1 MLRSLAA
8 LLACAFSLSA
18 QTKFEYWPGAT
29 YDPAV
34 PTHKKVL
41 GYEPGDHVSS
51 HAQIMQYMDAL
62 AAANPN
68 RMKVWEYAKTWE
80 GRKLVYAA
88 IGSEA
93 NIKRLP
99 QIQADIKRLADPRKT
114 SDAEAKR
121 IMSTL
126 PALVWLA
133 YGVHGNEISSP
144 DAALMTA
151 YHLLA
156 SKNDKMV
163 DDIMSKTVVM
173 IVPLQNPDGRE
184 RFVFNYDV
192 NAGLEPDANPLAAEH
207 SEPWPGGRTNHYYFD
222 MNRDWLA
229 MTQPEIRG
237 QIHALQEWLPLI
249 YVDLHEMGTDATY
262 YFAPDANPINPH
274 LTKAQEENQNWF
286 GKNNARYFD
295 KFGFSYFTKETYDAF
310 YPGYGASW
318 PAYYGGISMTY
329 ENGSTRG
336 LVVKKS
342 DDTIVTYRET
352 VRRHFITSIATC
364 ETTAQ
369 HRTELLEEFF
379 RYRKS
384 AIEEGSK
391 EPVREYILS
400 RKGDVTTVD
409 KLAQLLVD
417 HGVEVKRA
425 TAPFS
430 NGAKQYPAGS
440 YVVSCA
446 QPAKRLI
453 RVLMDSQVSMAEE
466 FLKAEEAR
474 RKRRQPSEIYDVTAW
489 SLPMQYNVEAVT
501 TGTVS
506 DGKFEPVVLGNAP
519 KGAVNGK
526 AEVAYVIPW
535 GTSGAAKM
543 LTALLHSNYKIV
555 SNDRPFTLDGKRYEL
570 GALVLKVKDNPATLE
585 QDVRK
590 LAESTGADVDAHN
603 SSWADDGPTFGSSHF
618 SSLRK
623 PAILI
628 AWDRPTQGGSA
639 GQARFVIER
648 QFGYPTSVIRTE
660 QIGAVDLSKF
670 QTIIL
675 PDGGA
680 YAASLGANGVRRLK
694 DWVQAGGTLI
704 GVGGAIQFLAA
715 PATGLLSTA
724 EENGIKEG
732 VTPVAGGA
740 PAAGGGRG
748 GGGRGG
754 AAATET
760 PAAATPPVAEG
771 ARVAPKI
778 FLTPADLD
786 LAEQP
791 AAELPG
797 SLHGALAK
805 VKVDREHWI
814 TEGVPETVYALVSG
828 RAIYQPIKADKGVN
842 AAVFAG
848 PNEVLASGYMWDEYR
863 KQLAFKPFV
872 IVERSGRGS
881 VIAFTADPNYR
892 AYMDGL
898 NLLFLNAV
906 FRGPAHTGGGRGGGQ
921 E

>member
-1 MLRSLAA
+1 MFRSLAA
-8 LLACAFSLSA
+8 LAACAFSLSA
-18 QTKFEYWPGAT
+18 QTKFEYWPGAV
-29 YDPAV
+29 YDSAV

-41 GYEPGDHVSS
+41 GYDPGDHVSS

-62 AAANPN
+62 AAAYPN
-68 RMKVWEYAKTWE
+68 RMKIWEYAKTWE

-114 SDAEAKR
+114 SDADAKR
-121 IMSTL
+121 IMANL
-126 PALVWLA
+126 PAIVWLA

-144 DAALMTA
+144 DAALVTA

-156 SKNDKMV
+156 SKNDRIV
-163 DDIMSKTVVM
+163 DEIMAKTIVM

-192 NAGLEPDANPLAAEH
+192 SAGLEPDANPQAAEH
-207 SEPWPGGRTNHYYFD
+207 AEPWPGGRTNHYYFD

-237 QIHALQEWLPLI
+237 QIHALEEWLPLV

-262 YFAPDANPINPH
+262 YFAPDANPINPY
-274 LTKAQEENQNWF
+274 LTKQQEENQNWF
-286 GKNNARYFD
+286 GQNNARYFD
-295 KFGFSYFTKETYDAF
+295 KFGFSYFTRETYDAF
-310 YPGYGASW
+310 YPGYGSSW
-318 PAYYGGISMTY
+318 PDYYGGISMTY

-336 LVVKKS
+336 LVVRKS

-369 HRTELLEEFF
+369 HRPELLEEFF

-391 EPVREYILS
+391 EPVREYILP
-400 RKGDVTTVD
+400 RRGDVTTVD

-417 HGVEVKRA
+417 HGIEVKRA
-425 TAPFS
+425 TAAFS
-430 NGAKQYPAGS
+430 NGGKPYPAGS
-440 YVVSCA
+440 YVISLA

-453 RVLMDSQVSMAEE
+453 RVLMDTQVSMAED

-489 SLPMQYNVEAVT
+489 SLPLQYNVEAAT
-501 TGTVS
+501 AGAAS
-506 DGKFEPVVLGNAP
+506 EGNFEPVVLGSTP
-519 KGAVNGK
+519 KGAFSGK
-526 AEVAYVIPW
+526 AGVAYVVPW

-555 SNDRPFTLDGKRYEL
+555 SNDRPFTLDGKHYEN
-570 GALVLKVKDNPATLE
+570 GALVLKVKDNPSTLE
-585 QDVRK
+585 QDLRK

-603 SSWADDGPTFGSSHF
+603 TSWVDDGPTFGSSHF
-618 SSLRK
+618 SYLRR

-639 GQARFVIER
+639 GQARFMMER
-648 QFGYPTSVIRTE
+648 KFGYPTTVIRTE
-660 QIGAVDLSKF
+660 QISGVDLSKF

-680 YAASLGANGVRRLK
+680 YAAALGANGVRRLK
-694 DWVQAGGTLI
+694 DWVQAGGTI
-704 GVGGAIQFLAA
+704 VGIGGALQFLSA
-715 PATGLLSTA
+715 PATGLLSTS
-724 EENGIKEG
+724 EEN
-732 VTPVAGGA
+732 AARQGA
-740 PAAGGGRG
+740 APTGAAAQGG

-754 AAATET
+754 RGGGAAAEPPATAAA
-760 PAAATPPVAEG
+760 PAAAEG
-771 ARVAPKI
+771 ARVAAKI
-778 FLTPADLD
+778 FNTPADL
-786 LAEQP
+786 E
-791 AAELPG
+791 AALLPGNELPG
-797 SLHGALAK
+797 SLHGALAR

-814 TEGVPETVYALVSG
+814 TAGVPETVYALVSG
-828 RAIYQPIKADKGVN
+828 RAIYQPVRVDQGVN

-863 KQLAFKPFV
+863 KQLAFKPFI
-872 IVERSGRGS
+872 IVQRSGRGN
-881 VIAFTADPNYR
+881 VVAFTADPNYR
-892 AYMDGL
+892 AYLDGL
-898 NLLFLNAV
+898 NVLFVNAV

>member
-8 LLACAFSLSA
+8 LLACGCFLSA

-41 GYEPGDHVSS
+41 GYDPGDHVSS

-62 AAANPN
+62 ASAYPN

-114 SDAEAKR
+114 SDADAKR
-121 IMSTL
+121 IMANL
-126 PALVWLA
+126 PAIVWLA

-156 SKNDKMV
+156 SRNDKIV
-163 DDIMSKTVVM
+163 DDIMAKTVVM

-192 NAGLEPDANPLAAEH
+192 SAGLEPDANPLAAEH

-249 YVDLHEMGTDATY
+249 YVDLHEMGTEGTY

-295 KFGFSYFTKETYDAF
+295 KFGFSYFTGETYDAF

-336 LVVKKS
+336 LVVKKN
-342 DDTIVTYRET
+342 DETVVTYRET

-369 HRTELLEEFF
+369 HRSELLEEFF

-391 EPVREYILS
+391 DPIREYILA
-400 RKGDVTTVD
+400 RHGDVTTVD
-409 KLAQLLVD
+409 KLAQLLVE
-417 HGVEVKRA
+417 HGIEVKRA
-425 TAPFS
+425 TAQFS

-440 YVVSCA
+440 YVISLA
-446 QPAKRLI
+446 QPAKRLV
-453 RVLMDSQVSMAEE
+453 RVLMDSQVSMSEE

-489 SLPMQYNVEAVT
+489 SLPLQYNVEAAT

-506 DGKFEPVVLGNAP
+506 DGKFEPVVLGNTP
-519 KGAVNGK
+519 KGIVNGK

-543 LTALLHSNYKIV
+543 MTALLHSNYKIV
-555 SNDRPFTLDGKRYEL
+555 TNDRPFTLEGKRYEL
-570 GALVLKVKDNPATLE
+570 GALVLKVKDNTASLE
-585 QDVRK
+585 QDIHK
-590 LAESTGADVDAHN
+590 LAESTGADVDTHN
-603 SSWADDGPTFGSSHF
+603 TSWADDGPTFGSSHF
-618 SSLRK
+618 SAIRK

-628 AWDRPTQGGSA
+628 AWDRPTSGGSA

-648 QFGYPTSVIRTE
+648 QFGYPTTVIRTE
-660 QIGAVDLSKF
+660 QLGSANLSQY

-675 PDGGA
+675 PDGGG
-680 YAASLGANGVRRLK
+680 YAASLGGGGVRRLK
-694 DWVQAGGTLI
+694 EWVQAGGTLI
-704 GVGGAIQFLAA
+704 GIDGAIGFLAA
-715 PATGLLSTA
+715 PATGLLSTS

-732 VTPVAGGA
+732 ATPT
-740 PAAGGGRG
+740 AAQTGGGRG
-748 GGGRGG
+748 GGRGG
-754 AAATET
+754 APET
-760 PAAATPPVAEG
+760 PAAAPPA
-771 ARVAPKI
+771 ADATRVAPKI
-778 FLTPADLD
+778 FVTPADLD
-786 LAEQP
+786 LATQP
-791 AAELPG
+791 GDELPG

-805 VKVDREHWI
+805 IKVDREHWI
-814 TEGVPETVYALVSG
+814 TAGVPETVYALVSG
-828 RAIYQPIKADKGVN
+828 RSIYQPVKMDHGFN

-848 PNEVLASGYMWDEYR
+848 PNDVLASGYMWDEYR

-872 IVERSGRGS
+872 IVERSGRGN

-906 FRGPAHTGGGRGGGQ
+906 FRGPAHAGGGRGGAQ

>member
-1 MLRSLAA
+1 MFRSLSA
-8 LLACAFSLSA
+8 LLACTFCLTAQITP
-18 QTKFEYWPGAT
+18 QTKFEYWPGAI

-41 GYEPGDHVSS
+41 GYDPGDHVSS
-51 HAQIMQYMDAL
+51 HSQIMQYMDAL
-62 AAANPN
+62 AAAYPS
-68 RMKVWEYAKTWE
+68 RMKVWEYAKSWE
-80 GRKLVYAA
+80 GRKLIYAA

-114 SDAEAKR
+114 SDADAKR
-121 IMSTL
+121 IMATL
-126 PALVWLA
+126 PAIVWLA

-156 SKNDKMV
+156 SRNDKMV
-163 DDIMSKTVVM
+163 EEIMAKTIVM

-237 QIHALQEWLPLI
+237 QIHALEEWLPLI

-286 GKNNARYFD
+286 GKNNAHYFD
-295 KFGFSYFTKETYDAF
+295 KFGFSYFTRETYDAF

-342 DDTIVTYRET
+342 DETIVTFRET
-352 VRRHFITSIATC
+352 VRRHFVTSIATC

-384 AIEEGSK
+384 AIDEGLK
-391 EPVREYILS
+391 EPIREYILA
-400 RKGDVTTVD
+400 RRGDVTTVD

-417 HGVEVKRA
+417 HGIEVKRA
-425 TAPFS
+425 TAAFS
-430 NGAKQYPAGS
+430 NGPKQYPAGS
-440 YVVSCA
+440 YVVSLA

-453 RVLMDSQVSMAEE
+453 RVLMDTQVSMAEE

-489 SLPMQYNVEAVT
+489 SLPLQYNIEAAT
-501 TGTVS
+501 SGTVTE
-506 DGKFEPVVLGNAP
+506 GKFEPVVLGVAP

-570 GALVLKVKDNPATLE
+570 GALVLKVKDNPASLE

-590 LAESTGADVDAHN
+590 LAESTGADVQAHN
-603 SSWADDGPTFGSSHF
+603 TSWADDGPTFGSSHF
-618 SSLRK
+618 NTVRK

-639 GQARFVIER
+639 GQTRFVIER
-648 QFGYPTSVIRTE
+648 QFGYPTTVIRTE
-660 QIGAVDLSKF
+660 QLGAADLSKF

-680 YAASLGANGVRRLK
+680 YATSLGANGVRRLK
-694 DWVQAGGTLI
+694 EWVQAGGTLVGI
-704 GVGGAIQFLAA
+704 GGAIQFLSA

-732 VTPVAGGA
+732 AAPVAGGT
-740 PAAGGGRG
+740 PTTGGR
-748 GGGRGG
+748 GGRGG
-754 AAATET
+754 APAET
-760 PAAATPPVAEG
+760 PTAPAAAEAV
-771 ARVAPKI
+771 RVAPKI
-778 FLTPADLD
+778 FVTPADLD
-786 LAEQP
+786 LATQP
-791 AAELPG
+791 GDELPG

-814 TEGVPETVYALVSG
+814 TAGVPETVYALVSG
-828 RAIYQPIKADKGVN
+828 RAIYQPVKMDRGFN

-848 PNEVLASGYMWDEYR
+848 PNDVLASGYMWDEYR

-872 IVERSGRGS
+872 IVQRSGRGN

>member
-1 MLRSLAA
+1 MLRSFAV
-8 LLACAFSLSA
+8 LLACTVSLSA
-18 QTKFEYWPGAT
+18 QTKFEYWPGAS

-68 RMKVWEYAKTWE
+68 RMKVWEYAKSWE

-93 NIKRLP
+93 NIRRLP

-114 SDAEAKR
+114 SDADAKR
-121 IMSTL
+121 IMANL

-156 SKNDKMV
+156 SRNDKIV
-163 DDIMSKTVVM
+163 DEIMAKTVVM

-336 LVVKKS
+336 LVVRKS

-391 EPVREYILS
+391 EPIREYILA
-400 RKGDVTTVD
+400 RRGNVTTVD

-425 TAPFS
+425 TAAFS
-430 NGAKQYPAGS
+430 DGGKQYPAGS

-453 RVLMDSQVSMAEE
+453 RVLMDTQVSMAED

-506 DGKFEPVVLGNAP
+506 EGKFEPVVLGNTP
-519 KGAVNGK
+519 KGVVNGK

-543 LTALLHSNYKIV
+543 LTSLLHSNYKIV

-585 QDVRK
+585 QEVHK

-603 SSWADDGPTFGSSHF
+603 SSWADEGPTFGSSHF

-628 AWDRPTQGGSA
+628 AWDRPTQAGSA

-648 QFGYPTSVIRTE
+648 QFGYPTTVIRTD
-660 QIGAVDLSKF
+660 QIAGADLSKF
-670 QTIIL
+670 QTVIL

-694 DWVQAGGTLI
+694 EWVQAGGTLVA
-704 GVGGAIQFLAA
+704 VGGAIQFLAA

-724 EENGIKEG
+724 EENAIKEG
-732 VTPVAGGA
+732 VA
-740 PAAGGGRG
+740 AAGGGTAATG
-748 GGGRGG
+748 GGRGGRGG
-754 AAATET
+754 AAET
-760 PAAATPPVAEG
+760 PGAPAAPPGNA
-771 ARVAPKI
+771 APVAPKI
-778 FLTPADLD
+778 FTTPADLD
-786 LAEQP
+786 IAEQP
-791 AAELPG
+791 TAELPG

-828 RAIYQPIKADKGVN
+828 RAIYQPLKADRGIN

-872 IVERSGRGS
+872 MVERSGRGN

-906 FRGPAHTGGGRGGGQ
+906 FRGPAHSGGGRGGGR

>member
-1 MLRSLAA
+1 MFRTITAFA
-8 LLACAFSLSA
+8 LCAFSLSA
-18 QTKFEYWPGAT
+18 QKFEYWPGAV

-51 HAQIMQYMDAL
+51 HAQIMAYMDAL
-62 AAANPN
+62 ATAYPN

-93 NIKRLP
+93 NMKRLP

-114 SDAEAKR
+114 SDADAKR
-121 IMSTL
+121 IMANL

-156 SKNDKMV
+156 SRNDKMV
-163 DDIMSKTVVM
+163 DEIMAKTIVM

-192 NAGLEPDANPLAAEH
+192 NAGLEPDANPQAAEH
-207 SEPWPGGRTNHYYFD
+207 AEPWPGGRTNHYYFD

-237 QIHALQEWLPLI
+237 QIHALEEWLPLI

-286 GKNNARYFD
+286 GKANAHYFD
-295 KFGFSYFTKETYDAF
+295 KFGFSYFTRETYDAF

-336 LVVKKS
+336 LLVRKS
-342 DDTIVTYRET
+342 DDTLVTYRET

-391 EPVREYILS
+391 EPVREYILA

-425 TAPFS
+425 TAVFS
-430 NGAKQYPAGS
+430 NGGKQYPAGS
-440 YVVSCA
+440 YVISLA

-453 RVLMDSQVSMAEE
+453 RVLMDTQVSMAED
-466 FLKAEEAR
+466 FLKQEEAR
-474 RKRRQPSEIYDVTAW
+474 RKRRQPSEIYDVTGW
-489 SLPMQYNVEAVT
+489 SLPLQYNVEAATASVA
-501 TGTVS
+501 S
-506 DGKFEPVVLGNAP
+506 DGKFEPVKLGAAP
-519 KGAVNGK
+519 KGAVSGT
-526 AEVAYVIPW
+526 AEVAYVVPW
-535 GTSGAAKM
+535 GTSGATKM
-543 LTALLHSNYKIV
+543 LTALLRANYKIV
-555 SNDRPFTLDGKRYEL
+555 SNDRPFTLDGKKYEL
-570 GALVLKVKDNPATLE
+570 GALVLKVKDNPASLGE
-585 QDVRK
+585 DIRK

-603 SSWADDGPTFGSSHF
+603 SSWVDEGPTFGSSHF
-618 SSLRK
+618 NYVRR

-660 QIGAVDLSKF
+660 QMGGVDLSKF

-694 DWVQAGGTLI
+694 DWVQAGGTLVGI
-704 GVGGAIQFLAA
+704 GGAIQFLSA
-715 PATGLLSTA
+715 PATGLLSTS
-724 EENGIKEG
+724 EENA
-732 VTPVAGGA
+732 VRAGAA
-740 PAAGGGRG
+740 PAAGAAAAGGGAGRGGRG
-748 GGGRGG
+748 GG
-754 AAATET
+754 AAET
-760 PAAATPPVAEG
+760 PAPAAAAPATEG

-778 FLTPADLD
+778 FATLSDLET
-786 LAEQP
+786 AELP
-791 AAELPG
+791 GDELPG
-797 SLHGALAK
+797 SLHGALARIR
-805 VKVDREHWI
+805 VDREHWI
-814 TEGVPETVYALVSG
+814 TAGVPETVYALVSG
-828 RAIYQPIKADKGVN
+828 RAIYQPVRSDQGVN

-848 PNEVLASGYMWDEYR
+848 PNDVLASGYMWDEYR

-872 IVERSGRGS
+872 IVQRSGRGN
-881 VIAFTADPNYR
+881 VIGFTADPNYR
-892 AYMDGL
+892 AYLDGL
-898 NLLFLNAV
+898 NTLFVNAV

>member
-1 MLRSLAA
+1 MHRSLAA
-8 LLACAFSLSA
+8 LIACAFSLSA

-51 HAQIMQYMDAL
+51 HSQIMHYVDTL
-62 AAANPN
+62 AAAYPS

-114 SDAEAKR
+114 SDADAKR
-121 IMSTL
+121 IMATL
-126 PALVWLA
+126 PAIVWLA

-163 DDIMSKTVVM
+163 EDIMAKTIVM

-192 NAGLEPDANPLAAEH
+192 NAGLEPDSNPLAAEH

-237 QIHALQEWLPLI
+237 QIHALQEWLPLV
-249 YVDLHEMGTDATY
+249 YVDLHEMGTESTY

-274 LTKAQEENQNWF
+274 LTKAQEENQTWF

-318 PAYYGGISMTY
+318 PAYYGGIAMTY

-336 LVVKKS
+336 LVVKKT
-342 DDTIVTYRET
+342 DETIVTFRET
-352 VRRHFITSIATC
+352 VRRHFTTSIATC

-379 RYRKS
+379 NYRKS
-384 AIEEGSK
+384 AIEEGTK
-391 EPVREYILS
+391 EQIKEYILV

-409 KLAQLLVD
+409 KLAQLLVE

-425 TAPFS
+425 TSAFTT
-430 NGAKQYPAGS
+430 GARQYPAGS
-440 YVVSCA
+440 YVVSLA

-453 RVLMDSQVSMAEE
+453 RVLMDAQVSMAAD
-466 FLKAEEAR
+466 FIKAEEDR

-489 SLPMQYNVEAVT
+489 SLPLQYNVEVVT
-501 TGTVS
+501 GATS
-506 DGKFEPVVLGNAP
+506 SEAKFEPVVLGNAP
-519 KGAVNGK
+519 KGVVNGK
-526 AEVAYVIPW
+526 AEVAYVVPW

-543 LTALLHSNYKIV
+543 LTSLLHSNYKIV

-570 GALVLKVKDNPATLE
+570 GALVLKVKDNPASLE

-590 LAESTGADVDAHN
+590 LAESTGADVNAHN

-618 SSLRK
+618 TSVRK

-628 AWDRPTQGGSA
+628 AWDRPTAGGSA

-648 QFGYPTSVIRTE
+648 QFGYPTTVIRTE
-660 QIGAVDLSKF
+660 QLGAVNLAPY

-680 YAASLGANGVRRLK
+680 YATSLGANGVRRLK
-694 DWVQAGGTLI
+694 DWVQAGGTLVA
-704 GVGGAIQFLAA
+704 VGGAIQFLAA

-724 EENGIKEG
+724 EENGLKEG
-732 VTPVAGGA
+732 ATTA
-740 PAAGGGRG
+740 PATTTPG

-754 AAATET
+754 RGGTAPET
-760 PAAATPPVAEG
+760 PAAAPAAEG

-778 FLTPADLD
+778 FATPADFD
-786 LAEQP
+786 LATQP
-791 AAELPG
+791 GDELPG
-797 SLHGALAK
+797 SLHGAIAK

-814 TEGVPETVYALVSG
+814 TAGVPETIYALVSG
-828 RAIYQPIKADKGVN
+828 RGIYQPLKMDKGFN

-848 PNEVLASGYMWDEYR
+848 PDNVLASGYMWDEYR

-872 IVERSGRGS
+872 MVERSGRGT

-898 NLLFLNAV
+898 NILFLNAV
-906 FRGPAHTGGGRGGGQ
+906 FRGPAHSGGGRGGGQ

>member
-8 LLACAFSLSA
+8 LLACAVSLSA

-29 YDPAV
+29 YDPSV

-80 GRKLVYAA
+80 GRKLIYAA

-114 SDAEAKR
+114 SDADAKR
-121 IMSTL
+121 IMANL

-156 SKNDKMV
+156 SRNDKMI
-163 DDIMSKTVVM
+163 DDIMAKTVVM

-342 DDTIVTYRET
+342 DETIVTYRET

-425 TAPFS
+425 TAAFS

-453 RVLMDSQVSMAEE
+453 RVLMDSQVSMAED

-506 DGKFEPVVLGNAP
+506 DGKFEPVLLGNAP
-519 KGAVNGK
+519 KGVVNGK

-543 LTALLHSNYKIV
+543 LASLLHANYKIV
-555 SNDRPFTLDGKRYEL
+555 SNDRPFTLDGKHYEL
-570 GALVLKVKDNPATLE
+570 GALVLKVKDNPASLE

-618 SSLRK
+618 SALRK

-639 GQARFVIER
+639 GQTRFVIER
-648 QFGYPTSVIRTE
+648 QFGYPTTVIRTE
-660 QIGAVDLSKF
+660 QIGGVDLSKF
-670 QTIIL
+670 QTVIL

-694 DWVQAGGTLI
+694 DWVQAGGTLVAI
-704 GVGGAIQFLAA
+704 GGAIQFLAA

-724 EENGIKEG
+724 EENAIKEG
-732 VTPVAGGA
+732 VTPTAGGT
-740 PAAGGGRG
+740 PATGGR

-754 AAATET
+754 AAPAEA
-760 PAAATPPVAEG
+760 PAAAPAVPQGNA
-771 ARVAPKI
+771 APVAPKI
-778 FLTPADLD
+778 FVTPADLD

-791 AAELPG
+791 TAELPG

-828 RAIYQPIKADKGVN
+828 RAIYQPIKTDRGIN

-872 IVERSGRGS
+872 IVERSGRGN

-906 FRGPAHTGGGRGGGQ
+906 FRGPAHTGGGRGGGR

>member
-18 QTKFEYWPGAT
+18 QTKFEYWPGAS
-29 YDPAV
+29 YDPTV

-51 HAQIMQYMDAL
+51 HSQIMQYMDAL
-62 AAANPN
+62 AAATPN
-68 RMKVWEYAKTWE
+68 RMKVWEFAKTWE

-114 SDAEAKR
+114 SDADAKR
-121 IMSTL
+121 IMGNL
-126 PALVWLA
+126 PAIVWLA

-156 SKNDKMV
+156 SRNDKMV
-163 DDIMSKTVVM
+163 EDILAKTIVM
-173 IVPLQNPDGRE
+173 ILPLQNPDGRE

-192 NAGLEPDANPLAAEH
+192 NAGLEADPNPQAAEH

-237 QIHALQEWLPLI
+237 QIHALQEWLPLV
-249 YVDLHEMGTDATY
+249 YVDLHEMGTEATY

-336 LVVKKS
+336 LVVKKT
-342 DDTIVTYRET
+342 DETIVTFRET

-391 EPVREYILS
+391 DQVREYILA

-425 TAPFS
+425 TAAFS
-430 NGAKQYPAGS
+430 NGSKPYPAGS
-440 YVVSCA
+440 YVVSLA

-453 RVLMDSQVSMAEE
+453 RVMMDSQVSMAEE

-489 SLPMQYNVEAVT
+489 SLPLQYNIEAAT
-501 TGTVS
+501 AGTVS
-506 DGKFEPVVLGNAP
+506 EGKFEPVVLGNAP
-519 KGAVNGK
+519 KGIVSGK

-543 LTALLHSNYKIV
+543 LTSLLHSNYKIV

-570 GALVLKVKDNPATLE
+570 GALVLKVKDNPPSLE

-590 LAESTGADVDAHN
+590 LAESTGADVNAHN
-603 SSWADDGPTFGSSHF
+603 TSWADDGPTFGSSHF
-618 SSLRK
+618 SSVRK
-623 PAILI
+623 PAVLI
-628 AWDRPTQGGSA
+628 AWDRPAAGGSA

-648 QFGYPTSVIRTE
+648 QFGYPTTVIRTE
-660 QIGAVDLSKF
+660 QFGAVNLAPY

-680 YAASLGANGVRRLK
+680 YAASLGVNGVRRLK
-694 DWVQAGGTLI
+694 EWVQTGGTLVAI
-704 GVGGAIQFLAA
+704 GGAIQFLAA

-724 EENGIKEG
+724 EENGLKEG
-732 VTPVAGGA
+732 AASA
-740 PAAGGGRG
+740 PATPATGGRG
-748 GGGRGG
+748 GRGG
-754 AAATET
+754 AATET
-760 PAAATPPVAEG
+760 PAAAPAGEG
-771 ARVAPKI
+771 AHVAPKI
-778 FLTPADLD
+778 FVTPADFD
-786 LAEQP
+786 LATQP
-791 AAELPG
+791 GDELPG
-797 SLHGALAK
+797 SLHGAIAR

-814 TEGVPETVYALVSG
+814 TAGVPETIYALVSG
-828 RAIYQPIKADKGVN
+828 RGIYQPLKMDKGFN

-848 PNEVLASGYMWDEYR
+848 PDNVLASGYMWDEYR

-872 IVERSGRGS
+872 MVERSGRGN

-898 NLLFLNAV
+898 NVLFLNAV
-906 FRGPAHTGGGRGGGQ
+906 FRGPAHSGGGRGGGQ

>member
-8 LLACAFSLSA
+8 LLACGFSLSA

-62 AAANPN
+62 AAAYPN

-99 QIQADIKRLADPRKT
+99 QIQADIHRLADPRKT
-114 SDAEAKR
+114 SDAEAKK
-121 IMSTL
+121 IMAAL
-126 PALVWLA
+126 PAVVWLA

-156 SKNDKMV
+156 SRNDKMI
-163 DDIMSKTVVM
+163 DDIMAKTIVM

-192 NAGLEPDANPLAAEH
+192 SAGLEPDANPLAAEH

-222 MNRDWLA
+222 MNRDWLT

-237 QIHALQEWLPLI
+237 QIHALEQWLPLV

-262 YFAPDANPINPH
+262 YFAPDANPINPN
-274 LTKAQEENQNWF
+274 LTKAQEENQIWF

-336 LVVKKS
+336 LVVRKS

-369 HRTELLEEFF
+369 HRAELLEEFF

-400 RKGDVTTVD
+400 RHGDVTTVD

-425 TAPFS
+425 TAAFS
-430 NGAKQYPAGS
+430 NGTKQYPAGS
-440 YVVSCA
+440 YVISLA

-453 RVLMDSQVSMAEE
+453 RVLMDTQVSMAED
-466 FLKAEEAR
+466 FLKEEEAR

-489 SLPMQYNVEAVT
+489 SLPLQYNVEAVAA
-501 TGTVS
+501 GTAS
-506 DGKFEPVVLGNAP
+506 EGKFEPVVLGNAP
-519 KGAVNGK
+519 KGVVSGK

-543 LTALLHSNYKIV
+543 LTALLHENYKIV

-570 GALVLKVKDNPATLE
+570 GALVLKVKDNAATLE
-585 QDVRK
+585 QDIHK
-590 LAESTGADVDAHN
+590 LADSTGADVDAHN

-618 SSLRK
+618 SSIRK

-639 GQARFVIER
+639 GQTRFVIER
-648 QFGYPTSVIRTE
+648 QFGYPTTVIRTE
-660 QIGAVDLSKF
+660 QLANADLSKF
-670 QTIIL
+670 QTVIL

-680 YAASLGANGVRRLK
+680 YATSLGPNGVRRLK
-694 DWVQAGGTLI
+694 EWVQAGGTL
-704 GVGGAIQFLAA
+704 VGIDGALQFLSA

-724 EENGIKEG
+724 EENAVRPGA
-732 VTPVAGGA
+732 TASSTTTA
-740 PAAGGGRG
+740 PAGGRG
-748 GGGRGG
+748 GRGG
-754 AAATET
+754 TAPEA
-760 PAAATPPVAEG
+760 PAAAPAAQA

-778 FLTPADLD
+778 FVTPGDFEA
-786 LAEQP
+786 ATQP
-791 AAELPG
+791 GDELPG
-797 SLHGALAK
+797 SLHGAIAK

-814 TEGVPETVYALVSG
+814 TAGVPETVYALVSG
-828 RAIYQPIKADKGVN
+828 RAIYQPLKMDQGFN

-848 PNEVLASGYMWDEYR
+848 PNDVLASGYMWDEYR

-872 IVERSGRGS
+872 MVERSGRGN

-898 NLLFLNAV
+898 NILFLNAV

>member
-1 MLRSLAA
+1 MLRSFAA

-29 YDPAV
+29 YDPSA

-62 AAANPN
+62 AAAYPN

-114 SDAEAKR
+114 SDADAKR
-121 IMSTL
+121 IIATL

-133 YGVHGNEISSP
+133 YGVHGNEISSA

-156 SKNDKMV
+156 SRNDKMV
-163 DDIMSKTVVM
+163 DDIMAKTVVM

-192 NAGLEPDANPLAAEH
+192 NAGLEADANPLAAEH

-286 GKNNARYFD
+286 GKNNAHYFD

-336 LVVKKS
+336 LLVKKT
-342 DDTIVTYRET
+342 DETIVTYRET

-369 HRTELLEEFF
+369 HRNELLEEFF

-384 AIEEGSK
+384 AMEEGSK
-391 EPVREYILS
+391 EPVRDYILP

-425 TAPFS
+425 AAAFS

-466 FLKAEEAR
+466 FIKAEEAR

-489 SLPMQYNVEAVT
+489 SLPMQYNVEAAT

-519 KGAVNGK
+519 KGVVNGK

-535 GTSGAAKM
+535 GTSGAAQM
-543 LTALLHSNYKIV
+543 LTPLLHSTY
-555 SNDRPFTLDGKRYEL
+555 
-570 GALVLKVKDNPATLE
+570 
-585 QDVRK
+585 
-590 LAESTGADVDAHN
+590 
-603 SSWADDGPTFGSSHF
+603 
-618 SSLRK
+618 
-623 PAILI
+623 
-628 AWDRPTQGGSA
+628 
-639 GQARFVIER
+639 
-648 QFGYPTSVIRTE
+648 
-660 QIGAVDLSKF
+660 
-670 QTIIL
+670 
-675 PDGGA
+675 
-680 YAASLGANGVRRLK
+680 
-694 DWVQAGGTLI
+694 
-704 GVGGAIQFLAA
+704 
-715 PATGLLSTA
+715 
-724 EENGIKEG
+724 
-732 VTPVAGGA
+732 
-740 PAAGGGRG
+740 
-748 GGGRGG
+748 
-754 AAATET
+754 
-760 PAAATPPVAEG
+760 
-771 ARVAPKI
+771 
-778 FLTPADLD
+778 
-786 LAEQP
+786 
-791 AAELPG
+791 
-797 SLHGALAK
+797 
-805 VKVDREHWI
+805 
-814 TEGVPETVYALVSG
+814 
-828 RAIYQPIKADKGVN
+828 
-842 AAVFAG
+842 
-848 PNEVLASGYMWDEYR
+848 
-863 KQLAFKPFV
+863 
-872 IVERSGRGS
+872 
-881 VIAFTADPNYR
+881 
-892 AYMDGL
+892 
-898 NLLFLNAV
+898 
-906 FRGPAHTGGGRGGGQ
+906 
-921 E
+921 